1 MRLNVCLMY
10 LCYILC
16 SKTHLYNIRRC
27 SGYVEQFDVQSAELT
42 CRETIK
48 VRLCFVLPSLD
59 VLQCTKVYPLFCTK
73 FSAKLRLDKN
83 SPVYST
89 PDGLDKH
96 VEQIIETLGESV

>member
-1 MRLNVCLMY
+1 
-10 LCYILC
+10 
-16 SKTHLYNIRRC
+16 
-27 SGYVEQFDVQSAELT
+27 
-42 CRETIK
+42 
-48 VRLCFVLPSLD
+48 VLPSLQH
-59 VLQCTKVYPLFCTK
+59 VLHSCTKVYPFFCTK